1 MVKASTAWGSSMT
14 RNGNAMRCDAMLYR
28 PQSSRPWGI
37 SLASL
42 PSALLSTPPPRFPA
56 HSPSLLLSLLLPT
69 SPYFSPLSLASTS
82 ISPCLASRRS
92 PIAVSPCFDMT
103 EPPHRAAPPPH
114 RCAAHPEE
122 DCEHPVRDVAPE
134 YPPPPLTLRLG
145 PSGASRP
152 RPHECACASAHGTG
166 SAMSEITGGE

>member
-14 RNGNAMRCDAMLYR
+14 RNGNGNAMRCDAISAAEQQTVGYLVGESPFCVALY
-28 PQSSRPWGI
+28 SSS
-37 SLASL
+37 SLSC
-42 PSALLSTPPPRFPA
+42 PFSF
-56 HSPSLLLSLLLPT
+56 SPSLPT